1 MPRFAV
7 VVALLLCTAPAGAQD
22 PLASRSKGSPTA
34 PVTVY
39 EMSDFECPFCKR
51 FADETFP
58 TIEREFINTGK
69 VRWVYVHFPIPQLHP
84 NAVAAAELASC
95 AARQDKF
102 WPVHDRLFATQEEWA
117 ALKDP
122 APFFLAMAKAQRVNE
137 AQLTRCLQSGE
148 GRREV
153 QSDAAGA
160 VKAGA
165 SSTPSF
171 YIEGG
176 MMSGAHPIE
185 VFRPILDS
193 IVKVK
198 SAKK

>member
-1 MPRFAV
+1 
-7 VVALLLCTAPAGAQD
+7 
-22 PLASRSKGSPTA
+22 
-34 PVTVY
+34 
-39 EMSDFECPFCKR
+39 MSDFECPFCKR

-122 APFFLAMAKAQRVNE
+122 APFFLTMAKALRVNE

>member
-1 MPRFAV
+1 MSRIV
-7 VVALLLCTAPAGAQD
+7 LVLCLLLGALPAAAQD
-22 PLASRSKGSPTA
+22 PLASRSKGSPSA

-51 FADETFP
+51 FAEQTFP
-58 TIEREFINTGK
+58 TIEREFIQTGK
-69 VRWVYVHFPIPQLHP
+69 VRWVYVHFPIPQLHA

-95 AARQDKF
+95 AGRQDKF

-117 ALKDP
+117 PLRDP
-122 APFFLAMAKAQRVNE
+122 APFFLSMAKALRVNE
-137 AQLTRCLQSGE
+137 TQLSRCLQSGE

-153 QSDAAGA
+153 ESDAAGA
-160 VKAGA
+160 VRAGA
-165 SSTPSF
+165 KSTPSF

-193 IVKVK
+193 IVKAK
-198 SAKK
+198 SAK

>member
-1 MPRFAV
+1 MSRFV
-7 VVALLLCTAPAGAQD
+7 LVLCLLLGAVSAEAQD

-51 FADETFP
+51 FAEQTFP
-58 TIEREFINTGK
+58 AIEREFIATGK

-95 AARQDKF
+95 AARQEKF

-117 ALKDP
+117 ALRDP
-122 APFFLAMAKAQRVNE
+122 APFFLSMAKALRVNE

-153 QSDAAGA
+153 ESDAAGA

-165 SSTPSF
+165 KSTPSF

-193 IVKVK
+193 IVKAK
-198 SAKK
+198 SIK